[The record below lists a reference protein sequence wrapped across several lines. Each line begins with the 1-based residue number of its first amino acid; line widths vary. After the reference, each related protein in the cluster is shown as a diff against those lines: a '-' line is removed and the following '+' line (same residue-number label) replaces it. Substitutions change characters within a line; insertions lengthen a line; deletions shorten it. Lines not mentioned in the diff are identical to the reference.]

1 MAITLTAEERNY
13 LKQLA
18 AAGEWGRKSAVTHRG
33 LKHLVGLGYVS
44 EHPLRRNAA
53 LYTITDLGRQAL
65 TEAER

>member
-1 MAITLTAEERNY
+1 MAIKLTAEERGY

-18 AAGEWGRKSAVTHRG
+18 AAGERGRKSAASPRG

-44 EHPLRRNAA
+44 ERPLRRDAA

-65 TEAER
+65 TEADR